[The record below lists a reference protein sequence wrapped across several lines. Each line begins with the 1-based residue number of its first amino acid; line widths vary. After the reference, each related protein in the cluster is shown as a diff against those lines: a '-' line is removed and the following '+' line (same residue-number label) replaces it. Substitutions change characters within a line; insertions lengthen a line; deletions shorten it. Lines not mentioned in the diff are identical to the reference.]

1 MSLTQEQREAAHAA
15 GSVAVVAGAG
25 TGKTHMLS
33 ERYLHHLAEDGLSPL
48 EVVAVTFTE
57 RAADEL
63 RSRIREKV
71 GQSVPEAEETLAELE
86 AAQISTI
93 HALCA
98 RICREHPEEAEVPPD
113 FSVLSDLGGQ
123 IWAQDKLL
131 DALDELPAEHYQML
145 GYPTMQTVL
154 SELLADPIAA
164 ERALEHGPDDWEALA
179 AEASEEALR
188 TFLEHPVVSQSRSA
202 LSAYEGPTGDKIED
216 ARMAALSALES
227 LYSESDR
234 RPYLEALAS
243 INLQGGSKKKWGET
257 EFGMVKDALRALR
270 DLARNELKRG
280 MITLQVGPADAR
292 LAEAL
297 PALRGAYES
306 AQGHV
311 ALAKRRA
318 RVLDFA
324 DLEAHALKALEHE
337 SVRSYYHERWRA
349 FLVDEFQDTNPVQA
363 ELLERL
369 LAGGASLTIVGDEQ
383 QSIYGF
389 RRAEVDVFRRFRT
402 RIVDAGGREVVLSR
416 SFRSHG
422 KLVLLNNAVFSTV
435 LGDLHQALV
444 AHRTE
449 PPHEAPHVR
458 AYAIETEEKVSKPR
472 RQRAEAALIARLLKE
487 MLEEGLLVHDGSS
500 DTLRPVHPGDIAILS
515 RVWDPL
521 DIYGEALAATGI
533 PAVHAGGGN
542 LLETREAKDGLAL
555 LRFLTDPTDELAL
568 VATLRSP
575 FFAVDDKTLH
585 ELAKEREE
593 GSSWWELVQ
602 GVSDEALSHAREV
615 LERLLRARRFEPPG
629 ALLRLADRLTGYT
642 AVIANL
648 PGAPRREADWRGF
661 CDLVDA
667 LGYRT
672 DDVFSVV
679 RSLKRMLDAG
689 AAVPRPPLEA
699 EEAVSL
705 LTIHSAKGLEWP
717 VVVIPDLSRQF
728 PSSSSPVLFDPE
740 LGVAVSF
747 GDEESGEGVLYRLL
761 RNRKDREREAEARRV
776 FYVAPTRARDH
787 LILTSTE
794 WETER
799 LCGLT
804 LLQPGLEKARIECN
818 FVPFRPEDARPPD
831 LPTPLP
837 AAPPRLLTEPIAG
850 SSRSV

>member
-63 RSRIREKV
+63 RSRIRDKV
-71 GQSVPEAEETLAELE
+71 GQNVLEAEGALAELE

-98 RICREHPEEAEVPPD
+98 RICREHPEEAGVPPD

-123 IWAQDKLL
+123 IWSQDKLL
-131 DALDELPAEHYQML
+131 DALDELPTEHYQVL
-145 GYPTMQTVL
+145 DYPTTQTVL

-164 ERALEHGPDDWEALA
+164 ERALEHGPDNWEALA
-179 AEASEEALR
+179 AEARDEALR
-188 TFLEHPVVSQSRSA
+188 VFLEHPVIAESRRT

-216 ARMAALSALES
+216 AREAALSALES
-227 LYSESDR
+227 LHSGSDR

-257 EFGMVKDALRALR
+257 EFGLVKDALKALR
-270 DLARNELKRG
+270 DLVRNELKRG
-280 MITLQVGPADAR
+280 MITLRIGPADER

-297 PALRGAYES
+297 PVLRGAYES
-306 AQGHV
+306 TRGHV
-311 ALAKRRA
+311 AHAKRRA

-324 DLEAHALKALEHE
+324 DLEAHALQALEHE
-337 SVRSYYHERWRA
+337 GVRSYYYERWKA

-369 LAGGASLTIVGDEQ
+369 LAGGASLIIVGDEQ

-389 RRAEVDVFRRFRT
+389 RRAEVDVFRRFRA
-402 RIVDAGGREVVLSR
+402 RIVDAGGSEVVLSR

-422 KLVLLNNAVFSTV
+422 ELVMLNNAVFSTV

-444 AHRTE
+444 AHRAE
-449 PPHEAPHVR
+449 PPHEAPHVQ
-458 AYAIETEEKVSKPR
+458 AYAIETEERISKAR
-472 RQRAEAALIARLLKE
+472 RQRAEASLITRLLGE
-487 MLEEGLLVHDGSS
+487 MLEEDLLVHDGSS
-500 DTLRPVHPGDIAILS
+500 DTLRPVRPGDIAVLS
-515 RVWDPL
+515 RVWEPL
-521 DIYGEALAATGI
+521 NVYGEALAAAGI
-533 PAVHAGGGN
+533 PSVHAGGGN

-555 LRFLTDPTDELAL
+555 LRFLAEPADEVAL

-575 FFAVDDKTLH
+575 FFAIDDSTLH
-585 ELAKEREE
+585 DLVQEQEKNF
-593 GSSWWELVQ
+593 SWWELVRDA
-602 GVSDEALSHAREV
+602 SDSALSHAREV
-615 LERLLRARRFEPPG
+615 LEKLLRARRFEPPG

-642 AVIANL
+642 AVMANL

-667 LGYRT
+667 LGYGT
-672 DDVFSVV
+672 EDIFSVV
-679 RSLKRMLDAG
+679 RSLKRMLEAG

-699 EEAVSL
+699 DEAVSL

-740 LGVAVSF
+740 LGVAVDF
-747 GDEESGEGVLYRLL
+747 GNEEDGEGVLYRIL
-761 RNRKDREREAEARRV
+761 RDRKEREREAEARRV

-787 LILTSTE
+787 LLLTSTE

-804 LLQPGLEKARIECN
+804 LLQPGLETARIECN
-818 FVPFRPEDARPPD
+818 FVPFRPEEARPPD
-831 LPTPLP
+831 LPTFVPP
-837 AAPPRLLTEPIAG
+837 VPPRLLIEPVTGLDRRA
-850 SSRSV
+850 